1 MFVASSGAPP
11 LAQVLAALEDA
22 PVLTVGEGAEFA
34 DQGGMIAFQ
43 LRDEVVRFDV
53 NVGRVEGARLRM
65 SSQLIRLAQ
74 RVIGGRA
81 GGPGC

>member
-1 MFVASSGAPP
+1 
-11 LAQVLAALEDA
+11 
-22 PVLTVGEGAEFA
+22 
-34 DQGGMIAFQ
+34 
-43 LRDEVVRFDV
+43 
-53 NVGRVEGARLRM
+53 VGRVEGARLRM